1 MHDRD
6 RAIVHKRTSEQ
17 IHMKTVAVVINKGGT
32 GKTTIARALGTSA
45 AAAGLNVLV
54 LDMDTQQNAT
64 QWGRRRKQPLPI
76 VRFTTEN
83 DLMDELARAKA
94 AGCELVII
102 DTPPARST
110 EAPAAVE
117 AADLVL
123 VPFTAD
129 IEAFE
134 QLPRTARLARTT
146 AKPAVAILNLATPNS
161 RSEEEASRGVLEALG
176 LPMAPAVLHR
186 FKVHRDAS
194 REGMTAQEL
203 EPDSKAAAEL
213 GTLWDWLCAEL
224 PLRTGAIVHRRRVAS

>member
-1 MHDRD
+1 MER
-6 RAIVHKRTSEQ
+6 V
-17 IHMKTVAVVINKGGT
+17 HMKTVAVAINKGGT
-32 GKTTIARALGTSA
+32 GKTTIARALGASA
-45 AAAGLNVLV
+45 AAAGLNVLL

-64 QWGRRRKQPLPI
+64 QWGRRRKHPLPL

-83 DLMDELARAKA
+83 DLADELARAKT
-94 AGCELVII
+94 AGCDLAII

-146 AKPAVAILNLATPNS
+146 GKPAVAILNQATPNS
-161 RSEEEASRGVLEALG
+161 RSEEDAARGVLDALG

-194 REGMTAQEL
+194 REGLTAQEL

-213 GTLWDWLCAEL
+213 GALWEWLCAEL
-224 PLRTGAIVHRRRVAS
+224 PLRTIAPVHNRAAS